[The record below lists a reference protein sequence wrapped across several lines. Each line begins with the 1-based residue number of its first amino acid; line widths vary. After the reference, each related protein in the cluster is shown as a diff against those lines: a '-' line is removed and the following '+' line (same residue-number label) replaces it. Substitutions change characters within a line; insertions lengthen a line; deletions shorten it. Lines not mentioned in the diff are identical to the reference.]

1 MVIGMPVKTMQIKT
15 TGMHCPSCS
24 MLIEMN
30 VAEIDG
36 VKDVTVDLA
45 KGITDVTFDDDDV
58 DVHAIVAE
66 IEKSGYGV
74 EGDV

>member
-1 MVIGMPVKTMQIKT
+1 
-15 TGMHCPSCS
+15 
-24 MLIEMN
+24 
-30 VAEIDG
+30 
-36 VKDVTVDLA
+36 VTVDLA